1 MTPEMTLIDD
11 PIKKSDGRK
20 RIDRK
25 YHRIDGEFTK
35 IPLKSNALC
44 DILKNK
50 FEIIVQ
56 NVESEVPMDDSK
68 LRALLTAVQC
78 GSFGKAAVQLGY
90 TQSAMTHLVSKLE
103 AELGCTLLLRS
114 SKGVCLSE
122 EGEHLLPYIHGVI
135 NACDALRQEAEEQGE
150 VYGRALRIGCFAS
163 IARASLPELLRKLC
177 EIDGLHWIR
186 VHYVYPDEIDDEFIQ
201 VMASE
206 PKIVKYLDIP
216 IQHCN
221 SKILKLMNRRGD
233 GEFLKALFAR
243 LRAGIPGLVIRTSLI
258 TGLPGEGEEEFAE
271 LCDFLREERLE
282 RVGAFAFSPEE
293 GTPAAQMEHV
303 DTDTAVKRAEIVEM
317 LQSEIMDAY
326 NAEKLGKTMEV
337 LVDGYDEES
346 GQFYGRTFADS
357 PDIDG
362 RVWIASDEP
371 VHEGDFVM
379 VKIDGCTDGDL
390 CGYVVEEEA

>member
-122 EGEHLLPYIHGVI
+122 
-135 NACDALRQEAEEQGE
+135 DA
-150 VYGRALRIGCFAS
+150 
-163 IARASLPELLRKLC
+163 
-177 EIDGLHWIR
+177 
-186 VHYVYPDEIDDEFIQ
+186 
-201 VMASE
+201 
-206 PKIVKYLDIP
+206 
-216 IQHCN
+216 
-221 SKILKLMNRRGD
+221 RRNG
-233 GEFLKALFAR
+233 
-243 LRAGIPGLVIRTSLI
+243 S
-258 TGLPGEGEEEFAE
+258 
-271 LCDFLREERLE
+271 
-282 RVGAFAFSPEE
+282 
-293 GTPAAQMEHV
+293 
-303 DTDTAVKRAEIVEM
+303 
-317 LQSEIMDAY
+317 
-326 NAEKLGKTMEV
+326 
-337 LVDGYDEES
+337 
-346 GQFYGRTFADS
+346 
-357 PDIDG
+357 
-362 RVWIASDEP
+362 
-371 VHEGDFVM
+371 
-379 VKIDGCTDGDL
+379 
-390 CGYVVEEEA
+390 

>member
-11 PIKKSDGRK
+11 PIKKSDGRE

-44 DILKNK
+44 DILKNT

-150 VYGRALRIGCFAS
+150 NNL
-163 IARASLPELLRKLC
+163 
-177 EIDGLHWIR
+177 
-186 VHYVYPDEIDDEFIQ
+186 
-201 VMASE
+201 
-206 PKIVKYLDIP
+206 
-216 IQHCN
+216 
-221 SKILKLMNRRGD
+221 
-233 GEFLKALFAR
+233 
-243 LRAGIPGLVIRTSLI
+243 
-258 TGLPGEGEEEFAE
+258 
-271 LCDFLREERLE
+271 
-282 RVGAFAFSPEE
+282 
-293 GTPAAQMEHV
+293 
-303 DTDTAVKRAEIVEM
+303 
-317 LQSEIMDAY
+317 
-326 NAEKLGKTMEV
+326 
-337 LVDGYDEES
+337 
-346 GQFYGRTFADS
+346 
-357 PDIDG
+357 
-362 RVWIASDEP
+362 
-371 VHEGDFVM
+371 
-379 VKIDGCTDGDL
+379 
-390 CGYVVEEEA
+390 

>member
-11 PIKKSDGRK
+11 PIKKSDDRE
-20 RIDRK
+20 RIDRR
-25 YHRIDGEFTK
+25 YHRIDGEFTQ

-44 DILKNK
+44 DILKNT

-163 IARASLPELLRKLC
+163 IARASLPELLRKFRKLHP
-177 EIDGLHWIR
+177 EIKVDVLVQGSELAAALEEDRIQLAIVDENCARGFQWTPLTDAPLVAVTPKDFPWTESTISLARLLQEPFLSCPEQYVEQYLPADTPRLEVAASDDGAILSMVAGGLGVSVLSAFSLAGYENR
-186 VHYVYPDEIDDEFIQ
+186 VRVIPLDRPLSRRLG
-201 VMASE
+201 VA
-206 PKIVKYLDIP
+206 VKSMP
-216 IQHCN
+216 AAN
-221 SKILKLMNRRGD
+221 SPARLFLA
-233 GEFLKALFAR
+233 FLKR
-243 LRAGIPGLVIRTSLI
+243 QYQT
-258 TGLPGEGEEEFAE
+258 
-271 LCDFLREERLE
+271 
-282 RVGAFAFSPEE
+282 
-293 GTPAAQMEHV
+293 AAQ
-303 DTDTAVKRAEIVEM
+303 
-317 LQSEIMDAY
+317 
-326 NAEKLGKTMEV
+326 EK
-337 LVDGYDEES
+337 
-346 GQFYGRTFADS
+346 
-357 PDIDG
+357 
-362 RVWIASDEP
+362 
-371 VHEGDFVM
+371 
-379 VKIDGCTDGDL
+379 
-390 CGYVVEEEA
+390 

>member
-20 RIDRK
+20 RIDRR
-25 YHRIDGEFTK
+25 YHRIDGEFTQ

-44 DILKNK
+44 DILKNT

-163 IARASLPELLRKLC
+163 IARASLPELLRMFRKLHP
-177 EIDGLHWIR
+177 EIKVDVLVQGSELAAALEEDRIQLAIVDENCARGFQWTPLTDAPLVAVTPKDFPWTEQGRAYIAGVEELGVTYLGCFLHRAYFRWVDDGRPEEMFSDLVSQAQEARCVRSAQIFAAALCALGAAMQFYTTWAYLHAAQI
-186 VHYVYPDEIDDEFIQ
+186 Y
-201 VMASE
+201 
-206 PKIVKYLDIP
+206 
-216 IQHCN
+216 
-221 SKILKLMNRRGD
+221 
-233 GEFLKALFAR
+233 
-243 LRAGIPGLVIRTSLI
+243 
-258 TGLPGEGEEEFAE
+258 EELYAE
-271 LCDFLREERLE
+271 LIAAGGPSVVAAWMPRITLE
-282 RVGAFAFSPEE
+282 TVLGLSWLALAAWGAS
-293 GTPAAQMEHV
+293 AAVRTH
-303 DTDTAVKRAEIVEM
+303 KKWKKI
-317 LQSEIMDAY
+317 
-326 NAEKLGKTMEV
+326 K
-337 LVDGYDEES
+337 DEQCICE
-346 GQFYGRTFADS
+346 
-357 PDIDG
+357 
-362 RVWIASDEP
+362 
-371 VHEGDFVM
+371 
-379 VKIDGCTDGDL
+379 
-390 CGYVVEEEA
+390 